1 MYYQYSFLIS
11 IQWLKE
17 VFLEY
22 FKEWKE
28 EINGLDISKTEMKKL
43 TLSQETLLG
52 LEITGKCTVIIMY
65 NECTTSTMK

>member
-28 EINGLDISKTEMKKL
+28 EINGLDISKNGNEEADTESGNL
-43 TLSQETLLG
+43 
-52 LEITGKCTVIIMY
+52 IRTGDNRYMHTQVCAQSVTVP
-65 NECTTSTMK
+65 